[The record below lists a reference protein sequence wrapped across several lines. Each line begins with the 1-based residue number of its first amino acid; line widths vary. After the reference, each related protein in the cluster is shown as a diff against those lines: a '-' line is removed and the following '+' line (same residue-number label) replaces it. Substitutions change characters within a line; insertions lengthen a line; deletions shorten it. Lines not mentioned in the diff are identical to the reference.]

1 MKDASEKIFKVLDM
15 FRVKILDI
23 PMICKYRRYEYEPEL
38 NEELVWLVFNL
49 DQEYGKFQRAKQM
62 LSDFLLKIK
71 RSEPRVKSY
80 LDELSYAKS
89 LSEINNFEAL
99 IRFLRITN

>member
-38 NEELVWLVFNL
+38 NEELVWLVFNF
-49 DQEYGKFQRAKQM
+49 D
-62 LSDFLLKIK
+62 
-71 RSEPRVKSY
+71 
-80 LDELSYAKS
+80 
-89 LSEINNFEAL
+89 
-99 IRFLRITN
+99 